1 MSEHSALGNLR
12 ESALPSMMQGPEFW
26 SKNLTG
32 YPAHRNTIKGGGMP
46 ADCTPSRRAQ
56 IDHDGRWTFKRG
68 RKRQTLSEEDHKRQG
83 RKSRGPIARGNANPA
98 RVRSWVEHVFCRP
111 EMPARARHSHGRH
124 GPRAS
129 EDWLLT

>member
-1 MSEHSALGNLR
+1 
-12 ESALPSMMQGPEFW
+12 MMQGPKFW

-83 RKSRGPIARGNANPA
+83 RKSRRPIARGNANPA
-98 RVRSWVEHVFCRP
+98 RVGIGWSMSFAVQKCRLGLVIRTGG
-111 EMPARARHSHGRH
+111 MVRARVKIG
-124 GPRAS
+124 
-129 EDWLLT
+129 